1 MTMRL
6 LVDGRGALRKR
17 ILDRLVALS
26 DGRVEVAVHFGDTDG
41 DFHAACLQRMEV
53 RQGQRG
59 HLLQDHLS
67 KGANIGLLSSPEFS
81 WAVEQSIEQMHRDG
95 PNYRYRSHNLQNLQ
109 DYLDYF
115 HILADA
121 YARQIEETG
130 ATHALFL
137 NMPHLG
143 YDVVLYHVARIL
155 GLQTLLIS
163 QTFFPDS
170 YFSMRRVEDFGW
182 MNPDAPHGPPLP
194 IEKGSAPDIFYMDAK
209 WQQSG
214 PRGHIGPRAVLQLL
228 RHVARQRP
236 SRLASPAY
244 MTGNLRRIQA
254 IYGGLP
260 EWRDPFARFFHT
272 NELAYFEHLAEYDM
286 QPVDLNVPF
295 IYMPLH
301 NQPEMST
308 QTLGGPFRDQ
318 LLAVEAIGRALP
330 EGWRIYVKENPR
342 QSGYARGPMFFH
354 RLSRIRGVQFVP
366 SDTSTHELSSRAKL
380 TATVG
385 SNAGWEAI
393 RKGKQVVVFGNPWYG
408 SFPGVIRWH
417 EGLDLAAVAEGTF
430 PHEALEQAAGNL
442 AAACHPGVIE
452 GLYVDR
458 TPDLDL
464 GANVERVA
472 GTVLDLLEGRRQTT
486 FARPEPVP

>member
-1 MTMRL
+1 VRH
-6 LVDGRGALRKR
+6 GRK
-17 ILDRLVALS
+17 
-26 DGRVEVAVHFGDTDG
+26 
-41 DFHAACLQRMEV
+41 
-53 RQGQRG
+53 G

-67 KGANIGLLSSPEFS
+67 KGANIALLASPEFN
-81 WAVEQSIEQMHRDG
+81 WTVEQSIEQMHRDG

-143 YDVVLYHVARIL
+143 YDVVLYHVARVL
-155 GLQTLLIS
+155 GLETLLIS

-182 MNPDAPHGPPLP
+182 MNPDAPKGPPQS
-194 IEKGSAPDIFYMDAK
+194 IEKGSAPEIFYMDAK
-209 WQQSG
+209 WQQTG
-214 PRGHIGPRAVLQLL
+214 PRGRMGPKAVLQLL
-228 RHVARQRP
+228 RHVARHAP
-236 SRLASPAY
+236 SQLLNPAY
-244 MTGNLRRIQA
+244 MIGNLRRIQA
-254 IYGGLP
+254 VYGGLP
-260 EWRDPFARFFHT
+260 DWRDPFSRFFHT
-272 NELAYFEHLAEYDM
+272 HELAYFEHLAEYER
-286 QPVDLNVPF
+286 QPVDLNAPF

-318 LLAVEAIGRALP
+318 LLAVEAIGRVLP
-330 EGWRIYVKENPR
+330 EDWRIYVKENPR
-342 QSGYARGPMFFH
+342 QGAYARGPIFFH
-354 RLSRIRGVQFVP
+354 RLSRVRGVQFVP
-366 SDTSTHELSSRAKL
+366 SDTSTHELSSRAQL

-393 RKGKQVVVFGNPWYG
+393 RKGKPVVVFGNPWYG
-408 SFPGVIRWH
+408 SFPGVIRWQD
-417 EGLDLAAVAEGTF
+417 GLDLAAIARSTF
-430 PHEALEQAAGNL
+430 PHQTLEQAAGDL

-458 TPDLDL
+458 TPDLDH
-464 GANVERVA
+464 GANVEGVA
-472 GTVLDLLEGRRQTT
+472 RTVLDLLERRRQPT
-486 FARPEPVP
+486 FARPEAI